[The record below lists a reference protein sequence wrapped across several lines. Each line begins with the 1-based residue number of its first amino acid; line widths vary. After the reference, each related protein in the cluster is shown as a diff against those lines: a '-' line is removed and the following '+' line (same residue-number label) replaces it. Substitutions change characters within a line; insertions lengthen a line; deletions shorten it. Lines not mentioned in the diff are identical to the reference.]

1 MDWKKTVAITCS
13 YNEEAKKAKD
23 FITVDVVFDFTT
35 LTEDE
40 ILEWLVN
47 GQSPRVYVQGIL
59 RKLTRREFNALNK
72 TTYTVVIKP
81 TGTRGARGI
90 SREQALR
97 TILGTGYDAALA
109 KFGDVD
115 KLYDAFQ
122 ALMTEPAVKTTQD
135 AADEIGEMDAPE
147 DVEE

>member
-90 SREQALR
+90 SKEQALKKV
-97 TILGTGYDAALA
+97 IEDMGGDYDAILA
-109 KFGDVD
+109 NAGGDFD
-115 KLYDAFQ
+115 KLWKKFEGFMAEFGT
-122 ALMTEPAVKTTQD
+122 TENAV
-135 AADEIGEMDAPE
+135 DELI
-147 DVEE
+147 EE

>member
-23 FITVDVVFDFTT
+23 YITVDVVFDFTT
-35 LTEDE
+35 LPEDE

-72 TTYTVVIKP
+72 TTYTVVIKD
-81 TGTRGARGI
+81 RK
-90 SREQALR
+90 S
-97 TILGTGYDAALA
+97 
-109 KFGDVD
+109 V
-115 KLYDAFQ
+115 
-122 ALMTEPAVKTTQD
+122 V
-135 AADEIGEMDAPE
+135 
-147 DVEE
+147 

>member
-23 FITVDVVFDFTT
+23 YITVDVVFDFTT

-90 SREQALR
+90 SKEQALKKV
-97 TILGTGYDAALA
+97 IEDMGGDYDAILA
-109 KFGDVD
+109 NAGGDFEKLWKKFKGFMAEFGTTENAVD
-115 KLYDAFQ
+115 EL
-122 ALMTEPAVKTTQD
+122 
-135 AADEIGEMDAPE
+135 I
-147 DVEE
+147 EE